1 MKLKIVST
9 EGTLYEWEIT
19 EIIVPTK
26 DWEVGILPDHALY
39 AWIIKWGLCKFKP
52 IEFKWDFLREWD
64 YIVISVWDGIVYTD
78 WKIVSLAVSSAN
90 AKIELSE
97 EELQKM
103 KENLEKEIEEIKAKG
118 SIEDIE
124 KVLLQMNKILADIE
138 LIKLKKIKSPQ

>member
-1 MKLKIVST
+1 
-9 EGTLYEWEIT
+9 
-19 EIIVPTK
+19 
-26 DWEVGILPDHALY
+26 
-39 AWIIKWGLCKFKP
+39 
-52 IEFKWDFLREWD
+52 
-64 YIVISVWDGIVYTD
+64 
-78 WKIVSLAVSSAN
+78 VSLAVSSAN